1 MRVSLV
7 SETYPPEINGVAL
20 TVRDLAHGLAAQGHG
35 VQVVRPFRADR
46 RDEAGLRLL
55 DTTSVALP
63 HYPGL
68 RVGLPASSALR
79 KTWTQL
85 RPDAVYIAT
94 EGLLGWSALATARC
108 LGIPACTGF
117 HTHFGDYAAHYGVG
131 WTAPLVNRW
140 LLRFHRRAA
149 ATLVPTHTLA
159 AELRERGI
167 DNVRVLRRAVDTQ
180 LFHPRHRDPMLRA
193 FWGAGDD
200 VPVAI
205 YVGRIAAEKN
215 LDLAVRAYRALRER
229 EPRARFV
236 CVGDG
241 PVRKRMAAEN
251 PDFIFAGAR
260 NGHDLARHYASADVF
275 VFPSLTET
283 FGNVTLEAMASGL
296 GVVAFDRG
304 AAHEHVANGI
314 SGMRVPVDDAQG
326 FVNAFVA
333 LGVDEVLRERVRE
346 NARLRVAPLA
356 PEAVIGQF
364 ESLLRQLVEENPHA
378 LPVAVARI

>member
-1 MRVSLV
+1 M
-7 SETYPPEINGVAL
+7 
-20 TVRDLAHGLAAQGHG
+20 
-35 VQVVRPFRADR
+35 
-46 RDEAGLRLL
+46 
-55 DTTSVALP
+55 ALP

>member
-68 RVGLPASSALR
+68 RVGLPASSVLR

-94 EGLLGWSALATARC
+94 EGLLGWSALATARR

-236 CVGDG
+236 WVGDG

-260 NGHDLARHYASADVF
+260 NGQDLARHYASADVF

-314 SGMRVPVDDAQG
+314 SGMRAPVDDAQG
-326 FVNAFVA
+326 FVNAVVA
-333 LGVDEVLRERVRE
+333 LGVDAVLRERVRE

-356 PEAVIGQF
+356 PAAVIGQF

>member
-1 MRVSLV
+1 MRISLV

-20 TVRDLAHGLAAQGHG
+20 TVRDLARGLAAQGNS

-46 RDEAGLRLL
+46 RDEAGLQYL
-55 DTTSVALP
+55 DTSSVALP

-68 RVGLPASSALR
+68 RMGLPASPVLR
-79 KTWTQL
+79 RAWTQL

-94 EGLLGWSALATARC
+94 EGFLGRSALATARR

-117 HTHFGDYAAHYGVG
+117 HTHFGDYAAHYGIG

-140 LLRFHRRAA
+140 LRRFHSRAA
-149 ATLVPTHTLA
+149 ATLVPTHALA
-159 AELRERGI
+159 TELRKRGI
-167 DNVRVLRRAVDTQ
+167 VNVRVLRRAVDTQ
-180 LFHPRHRDPMLRA
+180 LFHPRLRDPMLRA
-193 FWGAGDD
+193 SWGASDGD
-200 VPVAI
+200 PVAI

-215 LDLAVRAYRALRER
+215 LALAVRAFRALRER
-229 EPRARFV
+229 QPRARFV
-236 CVGDG
+236 WVGDG
-241 PVRKRMAAEN
+241 PVRKRIAAAN
-251 PDFIFAGAR
+251 PDFVFSGAR
-260 NGHDLARHYASADVF
+260 CGQDLARHYASADVF

-314 SGMRVPVDDAQG
+314 SGMRVPVHDEQG
-326 FVNAFVA
+326 FVNAVVA
-333 LGVDEVLRERVRE
+333 LGVDDILRERVRE

-356 PEAVIGQF
+356 PAAVIGQF
-364 ESLLRQLVEENPHA
+364 ESLLCQLVEENSSDH
-378 LPVAVARI
+378 PVAIARI